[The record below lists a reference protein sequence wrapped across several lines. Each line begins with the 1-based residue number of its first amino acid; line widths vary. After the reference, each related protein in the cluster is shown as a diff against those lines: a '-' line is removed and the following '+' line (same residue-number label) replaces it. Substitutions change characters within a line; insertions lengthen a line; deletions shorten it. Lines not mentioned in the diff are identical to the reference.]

1 MDRMETRKIKA
12 GSGVSFQFHNMWYK
26 LYYEEEEEATYP
38 ITMEKSKA
46 EEFVDEH
53 RKALWKKVN
62 GQVDGQVQEILNT
75 DKEAN

>member
-1 MDRMETRKIKA
+1 MDRMETRKIRA

-26 LYYEEEEEATYP
+26 LYYEEEEEVTYP
-38 ITMEKSKA
+38 FTMDRSKL

-53 RKALWKKVN
+53 RKALWKRVN
-62 GQVDGQVQEILNT
+62 GQVDGQVQEILDT

>member
-1 MDRMETRKIKA
+1 MDRMETRKIRA

-26 LYYEEEEEATYP
+26 LYYEEEEEVTYP
-38 ITMEKSKA
+38 ITMERSKA

-53 RKALWKKVN
+53 RKALWKRVN
-62 GQVDGQVQEILNT
+62 GQVDGQVQEILDT